1 VSQQLRIS
9 VFTQHH
15 LDSFDLSVSPLHNM
29 MVRFPKAS
37 EADLRAHLGGYEI
50 HGTDALKPMKF
61 SSGGQKSR
69 VAFAAMTFNRP
80 HVVILDEPTN
90 HLDMESIKA
99 LSNALRNFAGG
110 VLLISHDQ
118 YFIKRVCDEIWVIE
132 NAAVKTFHGSFDEY
146 KKSQLAKLQLS

>member
-1 VSQQLRIS
+1 
-9 VFTQHH
+9 
-15 LDSFDLSVSPLHNM
+15 
-29 MVRFPKAS
+29 MVLFPKAS

-80 HVVILDEPTN
+80 H
-90 HLDMESIKA
+90 ESIKA
-99 LSNALRNFAGG
+99 LSNALRKFAGG

-118 YFIKRVCDEIWVIE
+118 FFIKSVCDEIWVIE
-132 NAAVKTFHGSFDEY
+132 EASVKTFHGSFDEY
-146 KKSQLAKLQLS
+146 KKSQLAKLQTK